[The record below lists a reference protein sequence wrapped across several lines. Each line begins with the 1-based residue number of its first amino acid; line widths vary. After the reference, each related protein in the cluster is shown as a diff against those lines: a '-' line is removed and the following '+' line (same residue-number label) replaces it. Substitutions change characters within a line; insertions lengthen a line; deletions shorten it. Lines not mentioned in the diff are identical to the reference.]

1 MAGFMG
7 MPSAPIVD
15 MIKMAPTL
23 KAQDE
28 AVAGGLAF
36 LVGELEKRDP
46 KLREPLTSVTYP
58 RDIYI
63 NTGGGWVET
72 TSNYNV
78 SYASSGGEDGGII
91 ADQTND
97 IPIMTADIGKDIFKV
112 FTWAHI
118 MKVPF
123 LDQAK
128 LQTIGRSLDQ
138 MLDKGIRLGHDKT
151 MDRNVYEGFPRFGTY
166 GIVNHSYVTAV
177 AAPNGAAGKATWA
190 DKTPDEMLNDVNE
203 IMNATWEASEYD
215 LSGMA
220 QHILIPPRQ
229 YARLVQSKVSEA
241 GNVSILEFLLNNNI
255 GKNQGIDLSINPCR
269 WCIGAGTSGVDRMV
283 GYVNDEDRL
292 QVDETVPLQRGMS
305 GPDITN
311 LAYLTAYFSQ
321 FGQVKFLYYEPT
333 LYMDGI

>member
-1 MAGFMG
+1 MINGKLD
-7 MPSAPIVD
+7 APVID
-15 MIKMAPTL
+15 MVPRSL
-23 KAQDE
+23 RAQD
-28 AVAGGLAF
+28 AATAGGMAF

-63 NTGGGWVET
+63 NTGGGWVES

-78 SYASSGGEDGGII
+78 SYANTGGEDGGII
-91 ADQTND
+91 GTETNA
-97 IPIMTADIGKDIFKV
+97 IPIMQADVGKDIYKV
-112 FTWAHI
+112 FNWANI

-128 LQTIGRSLDQ
+128 LQTIGRSLDD
-138 MLDKGIRLGHDKT
+138 MLDKGIRLNHDKT
-151 MDRNVYEGFPRFGTY
+151 MDRNVYEGFPKFGTY
-166 GIVNHSYVTAV
+166 GLVNHPYVTAT
-177 AAPNGAAGKATWA
+177 AAPKGASGKSSWI
-190 DKTPDEMLNDVNE
+190 DKTADEMLNDVNE
-203 IMNATWEASEYD
+203 IMNSTWAASEYD

-229 YARLVQSKVSEA
+229 YARLVATKVSEA
-241 GNVSILEFLLNNNI
+241 GNISVLQFLLDNNI

-269 WCIGAGTSGVDRMV
+269 WCIGAGTGGTDRMV

-292 QVDETVPLQRGMS
+292 QVDETVPLQRGMT
-305 GPDITN
+305 GPDISN
-311 LAYLTAYFSQ
+311 LAYLTAYMAQ
-321 FGQVKFLYYEPT
+321 FGQVKFLYYEPA